1 MSPHYVLSTGLS
13 AKETV
18 VKKPDTVST
27 LTGLM
32 IYQKKQTLN
41 NHYKIDYFITVG
53 GKGRPMGHCEII

>member
-1 MSPHYVLSTGLS
+1 MLSTGLS